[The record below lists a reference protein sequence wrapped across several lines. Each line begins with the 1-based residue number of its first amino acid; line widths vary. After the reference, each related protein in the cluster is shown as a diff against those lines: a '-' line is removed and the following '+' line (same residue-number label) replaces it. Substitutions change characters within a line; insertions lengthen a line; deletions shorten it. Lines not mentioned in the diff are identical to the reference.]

1 MRLNRHELNVFAAVL
16 GSRLKQRQAR
26 LYLFGSR
33 TEDRLKGGDIDLLV
47 LAPVEVIKNLR
58 SEKHSLLAEFK
69 KELGEQRID
78 LTLAEAAK
86 ARQDPFLRLAL
97 RTAILLKKWK

>member
-1 MRLNRHELNVFAAVL
+1 MRLSRHERKVFAAVL
-16 GSRLKQRQAR
+16 GAR
-26 LYLFGSR
+26 VKKREAELYLFGSR

-47 LAPVEVIKNLR
+47 LAPGEVVKNLR

-78 LTLAEAAK
+78 LTLVEAPK
-86 ARQDPFLRLAL
+86 AREDPFIRRAL
-97 RTAILLKKWK
+97 KTAILLKKWK